1 MRQLTPQQKDAI
13 GHGTHISLAAN
24 AGSGKTF
31 VLSKRFVEIF
41 LDEDVD
47 LDSIVAITFTDKAA
61 GELNRKIAGEV
72 DERMLSETDHL
83 KKRKLES
90 LRRQLVS
97 ANISTI
103 HSFCI
108 NILKEFSPEAGID
121 ANFSPI
127 DQNTS
132 DELIELSVEETIN
145 SLIENKEYS
154 EELKYLIRFFGSKK
168 TFTGQL
174 ENSIHKRR
182 IIERL
187 GDSLYFKEPDE
198 IAGYFNK
205 TFHDDFEK
213 IFAAELINGIRTI
226 GFINEF
232 VLRQKSNNET
242 ALEILGL
249 LSKYSK
255 EKSLI
260 EQLRILG
267 LIRDLM
273 LTKTESTVRSRGYLS
288 SKREELEKEI
298 SEVESL
304 FNALNDFLS
313 FERVETAEKELAH
326 FGKAFIK
333 IHNYTK
339 NLYSQKKKLKG
350 YLDFEDILLYT
361 QRILLQDDVKKYLSG
376 KFKYVMI
383 DEYQDTNELQYE
395 IFMPILDNLKSGNL
409 FVVGDEKQSIYM
421 FRNAE
426 PEIFERTKSEIRQ
439 MENEGLLLSLPHS
452 FRMSPQLV
460 LFTNLLFS
468 NLFKDANPDFNEVAQ
483 SNLICAK
490 DESEKGSVEFLL
502 ADEESDVT
510 ESDLTANKIV
520 QLVSSQN
527 MNVVT
532 FNEIAVL
539 CRKRDSF
546 AELEKSF
553 VKYGIPFTIIGGKG
567 FYQRQTIYDIYN
579 YLAFLLN
586 KDDDAALAGIL
597 RSPFFNL
604 SDLQLYEISL
614 VEGNSF
620 FEKLKSRSEVNNTF
634 KQIFEKLNENLKIV
648 FSSEIYSLIR
658 KILLESGYWS
668 VIASKQNS
676 SQELANIEK
685 LLSLARTFSKKSF
698 KNLYDFTVFLRE
710 SIEGYEDEGQA
721 QVARDENTVKLFTIH
736 QAKGLEYK
744 AVFLY
749 GCNQKTQED
758 SVRAK
763 SISINKRYGLLTKV
777 PLDQNYF
784 NNYSSVPISALY
796 NYTIRRKNMAE
807 VKRLLYVAV
816 TRAINFLFITA
827 THKEFNCKPG
837 SFLNLFSEGLAA
849 DFSVNEIDLS
859 SNIEFMKFSGDKY
872 ESFTRPL
879 SLTIPITK
887 KLDETISRLD
897 EPEKS
902 EGEIILLTQKI
913 NDVPKSEIISATKIS
928 MFTQCPVKYQLTYE
942 LGYSTV
948 YKLIKEKT
956 NEYEFNSNEDDEL
969 RPFGQLKGKLIHAAL
984 KDEIRGEKLK
994 TFLLN
999 KIIAED
1005 FSENEAV
1012 RDKFIMTTAD
1022 EIEQFYKSAIYSE
1035 ISSMKNF
1042 KNEFEIYCEEGE
1054 HYLYG
1059 IIDKL
1064 IIEKEKLIII
1074 DYKTDNISSEQL
1086 ASRAADYLPQLKF
1099 YAYILSKL
1107 FSECNRFEL
1116 RIVFLKHAALPAS
1129 YQINRDEIKI
1139 FGNELNEAISKI
1151 YSEQFKPNLNHCS
1164 KCHFALEGNKC
1175 VKSFS

>member
-1 MRQLTPQQKDAI
+1 MRQLTPEQKNAI

-41 LDEDVD
+41 LDEDID

-72 DERMLSETDHL
+72 DERILSETDHL

-108 NILKEFSPEAGID
+108 NILKEFSPEAEID

-132 DELIELSVEETIN
+132 EELIELCVEETIN

-187 GDSLYFKEPDE
+187 GDSLYLKEQDE

-226 GFINEF
+226 GLINEF

-260 EQLRILG
+260 EQLAILG
-267 LIRDLM
+267 SIKDLM
-273 LTKTESTVRSRGYLS
+273 LTTKGTILNRGYLS
-288 SKREELEKEI
+288 SKREESEKEI

-304 FNALNDFLS
+304 FNDLNDFLS
-313 FERVETAEKELAH
+313 LEKVEAAEKELAH

-361 QRILLQDDVKKYLSG
+361 QRILLQDDVKKFLSG

-426 PEIFERTKSEIRQ
+426 PEIFERTKNEIRQ
-439 MENEGLLLSLPHS
+439 MKKEGLLLSLPHS

-468 NLFKDANPDFNEVAQ
+468 NLFKNANPDFNEVAQ
-483 SNLICAK
+483 SSLICAK

-527 MNVVT
+527 MNAVT

-586 KDDDAALAGIL
+586 KDDDSALVGIL

-620 FEKLKSRSEVNNTF
+620 FEKLKSRSETNNTF
-634 KQIFEKLNENLKIV
+634 KQIFEMLTENLKIV
-648 FSSEIYSLIR
+648 FSSEIYALIR

-710 SIEGYEDEGQA
+710 AIEGYEDEGQA

-763 SISINKRYGLLTKV
+763 SISVDKKYGLLTKV

-784 NNYSSVPISALY
+784 NNYSSAPISALY

-849 DFSVNEIDLS
+849 DFSANEMELS
-859 SNIEFMKFSGDKY
+859 SKIDFMKFSGDKY

-887 KLDETISRLD
+887 KLDETISKLD

-902 EGEIILLTQKI
+902 KGDTILLTQKI

-942 LGYSTV
+942 LGYSTI

-956 NEYEFNSNEDDEL
+956 NEYEFNSNEDNEL

-994 TFLLN
+994 TFFLS
-999 KIIAED
+999 KIAAED
-1005 FSENEAV
+1005 FSENEV
-1012 RDKFIMTTAD
+1012 LRDKFIMTTAD

-1035 ISSMKNF
+1035 ISLMKNF

-1074 DYKTDNISSEQL
+1074 DYKTDSISSEQL
-1086 ASRAADYLPQLKF
+1086 ASRSADYLPQLKF

-1107 FSECNRFEL
+1107 YREYNRFEL
-1116 RIVFLKHAALPAS
+1116 RIIFLKHAGSPTS

-1139 FGNELNEAISKI
+1139 FGSQLNEAISKI

-1164 KCHFALEGNKC
+1164 KCHFALEGNRC

>member
-1 MRQLTPQQKDAI
+1 MRQLTPEQKNAI

-41 LDEDVD
+41 LDEDID

-72 DERMLSETDHL
+72 DERILSETDHL

-108 NILKEFSPEAGID
+108 NILKEFSPEAEID

-132 DELIELSVEETIN
+132 EELIELCVEETIN

-187 GDSLYFKEPDE
+187 GDSLYLKEQDE

-226 GFINEF
+226 GLINEF

-260 EQLRILG
+260 GQLAILG
-267 LIRDLM
+267 SIKDLM
-273 LTKTESTVRSRGYLS
+273 LTTKGTILNRGYLS
-288 SKREELEKEI
+288 SKREESEKEI

-304 FNALNDFLS
+304 FNDLNDFLS
-313 FERVETAEKELAH
+313 LEKVEAAEKELAH

-361 QRILLQDDVKKYLSG
+361 QRILLQDDVKKFLSG

-426 PEIFERTKSEIRQ
+426 PEIFERTKNEIRQ
-439 MENEGLLLSLPHS
+439 MKKEGLLLSLPHS

-468 NLFKDANPDFNEVAQ
+468 NLFKNANPDFNEVAQ
-483 SNLICAK
+483 SSLICAK

-527 MNVVT
+527 MNAVT

-586 KDDDAALAGIL
+586 KDDDSALVGIL

-620 FEKLKSRSEVNNTF
+620 FEKLKSRSETNNTF
-634 KQIFEKLNENLKIV
+634 KQIFEMLTENLKIV
-648 FSSEIYSLIR
+648 FSSEIYALIR

-710 SIEGYEDEGQA
+710 AIEGYEDEGQA

-763 SISINKRYGLLTKV
+763 SISVDKKYGLLTKV

-784 NNYSSVPISALY
+784 NNYSSAPISALY

-849 DFSVNEIDLS
+849 DFSANEMELS
-859 SNIEFMKFSGDKY
+859 SKIEFMKFSGDKY

-887 KLDETISRLD
+887 KLDETISKLD

-902 EGEIILLTQKI
+902 KGDTILLTQKI

-942 LGYSTV
+942 LGYSTI

-956 NEYEFNSNEDDEL
+956 NEYEFNSNEDNEL

-999 KIIAED
+999 KIAAED
-1005 FSENEAV
+1005 FSENEV
-1012 RDKFIMTTAD
+1012 LRDKFIMTTAD

-1035 ISSMKNF
+1035 ISLMKNF

-1074 DYKTDNISSEQL
+1074 DYKTDNISPEQL

-1107 FSECNRFEL
+1107 FREYNRFEL
-1116 RIVFLKHAALPAS
+1116 RIVFLKHAGQPAS

-1139 FGNELNEAISKI
+1139 FGSELNEAISKI

-1164 KCHFALEGNKC
+1164 KCHFALEGNRC

>member
-1 MRQLTPQQKDAI
+1 MRQLTPQQKEAI
-13 GHGTHISLAAN
+13 SYETHISLTAN

-41 LDEDVD
+41 LNENID
-47 LDSIVAITFTDKAA
+47 LDGIVAITFTDKAA

-72 DERMLSETDHL
+72 DKRILSEADHL

-132 DELIELSVEETIN
+132 GELIELSVEETIN

-168 TFTGQL
+168 IFTGQL

-187 GDSLYFKEPDE
+187 ENFLYLKDQNE
-198 IAGYFNK
+198 IAGFFNQ
-205 TFHDDFEK
+205 TFQDHFKE
-213 IFAAELINGIRTI
+213 IFASELTKGLKTIGLINEYI
-226 GFINEF
+226 
-232 VLRQKSNNET
+232 LRQKSNNET
-242 ALEILGL
+242 ALAILEQ

-255 EKSLI
+255 EKTLTG
-260 EQLRILG
+260 QLAILG
-267 LIRDLM
+267 SIKNLM
-273 LTKTESTVRSRGYLS
+273 LTKTERTVRSRGYFS
-288 SKREELEKEI
+288 SKRDELEKEI

-304 FNALNDFLS
+304 FDDLTDFLS
-313 FERVETAEKELAH
+313 FEKTEEAEKELAH

-339 NLYSQKKKLKG
+339 NLYSQKKEQKG
-350 YLDFEDILLYT
+350 YLDFEDILLFT
-361 QRILLQDDVKKYLSG
+361 QKILLQDDVKKYLSG

-395 IFMPILDNLKSGNL
+395 IFMPILDHLKSGNL

-426 PEIFERTKSEIRQ
+426 PEIFERTKEEIRL
-439 MENEGLLLSLPHS
+439 MENEGRLLSLPHS

-468 NLFKDANPDFNEVAQ
+468 NLFKNANPYFNDVEQ
-483 SNLICAK
+483 SSLVCAK
-490 DESEKGSVEFLL
+490 DENEKGSVEFLL
-502 ADEESDVT
+502 ADVEREVT
-510 ESDLTANKIV
+510 ESDLTANRIL
-520 QLVSSQN
+520 QLVSSQTGN
-527 MNVVT
+527 AIT
-532 FNEIAVL
+532 FKEIAVL

-579 YLAFLLN
+579 YLAFMLN
-586 KDDDAALAGIL
+586 KDDDAALIGVL

-614 VEGNSF
+614 EEGNSF
-620 FEKLKSRSEVNNTF
+620 FEKIKNRSKLNNVF
-634 KQIFEKLNENLKIV
+634 KMIFEKLNENLKIA

-658 KILLESGYWS
+658 KILLESSYWS

-685 LLSLARTFSKKSF
+685 LLSLARAFSKKSF
-698 KNLYDFTVFLRE
+698 KNLYDFTVFLRD

-721 QVARDENTVKLFTIH
+721 QAARDENTVKLLTIH
-736 QAKGLEYK
+736 QAKGLEFN

-763 SISINKRYGLLTKV
+763 SLSIDKNYGLLTKV
-777 PLDQNYF
+777 PLGQNYF
-784 NNYSSVPISALY
+784 NNYSAAPITALY
-796 NYTIRRKNMAE
+796 NYTIRRKNLAE

-816 TRAINFLFITA
+816 TRAINYLFITA

-837 SFLNLFSEGLAA
+837 SFLNLFCEGLET
-849 DFSVNEIDLS
+849 DFKTNEIELS
-859 SNIEFMKFSGDKY
+859 SKVEFMKFSGDKY
-872 ESFTRPL
+872 ESFMRPI
-879 SLTIPITK
+879 SLTIPVIS
-887 KLDETISRLD
+887 KLDETVSKID
-897 EPEKS
+897 EPEKR
-902 EGEIILLTQKI
+902 GKEIILLTQKI

-942 LGYSTV
+942 LGYSTI
-948 YKLIKEKT
+948 YKLVKEKT

-969 RPFGQLKGKLIHAAL
+969 RPFGQLRGKLIHAAL
-984 KDEIRGEKLK
+984 KDEICGDELQL
-994 TFLLN
+994 FLSN
-999 KIIAED
+999 KIAAED
-1005 FSENEAV
+1005 FSENEIV
-1012 RDKFIMTTAD
+1012 KSNLIRSVAD
-1022 EIEQFYKSAIYSE
+1022 EIKQFYLSKFYTD
-1035 ISSMKNF
+1035 ISSKKNF

-1064 IIEKEKLIII
+1064 IIEKDKLIII
-1074 DYKTDNISSEQL
+1074 DYKTDNITSEQL
-1086 ASRAADYLPQLKF
+1086 ISRAADYLPQLKF

-1107 FSECNRFEL
+1107 FREYNRFEL
-1116 RIVFLKHAALPAS
+1116 RIVFLKHLDRPGS
-1129 YQINRDEIKI
+1129 YEINRDDLKS

-1151 YSEQFKPNLNHCS
+1151 YSEQFKPNLNHCP
-1164 KCHFALEGNKC
+1164 KCHFALEGNRC